1 MTVATAAGIVIA
13 TGGLTL
19 LNEALNAPYSNGST
33 DVLSS
38 INWRVIPATVVAAL
52 MIGGLA
58 SVNEPVAKMVAGLGL
73 IAVLFTR
80 MGNAPSPVEHLV
92 AVMGYG
98 NQTNAGGHGIRAE

>member
-1 MTVATAAGIVIA
+1 MATAAGIVVV

-19 LNEALNAPYSNGST
+19 LNEALNAPYENGTT

-52 MIGGLA
+52 MVSGLSA
-58 SVNEPVAKMVAGLGL
+58 VNETAAKMVAGIGL
-73 IAVLFTR
+73 VAVLFTR
-80 MGNAPSPVEHLV
+80 LGNGPSPVEHLV

-98 NQTNAGGHGIRAE
+98 PQVNAGGHGVRAQ